1 MPITEE
7 VFFFFKKAKKT
18 SHTNDKIIY
27 FYQHYKS
34 HKDEK
39 QKLSFKKFVMS
50 QNILL
55 T

>member
-7 VFFFFKKAKKT
+7 VKKKQNKTKT

-39 QKLSFKKFVMS
+39 QK
-50 QNILL
+50 
-55 T
+55 